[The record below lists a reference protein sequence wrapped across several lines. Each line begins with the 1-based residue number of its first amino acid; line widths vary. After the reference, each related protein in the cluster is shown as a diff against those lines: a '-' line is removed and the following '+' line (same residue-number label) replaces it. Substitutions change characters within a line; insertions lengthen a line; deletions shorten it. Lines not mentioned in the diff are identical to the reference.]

1 MDDLKEHWTPILNL
15 LSSDQRALMWSV
27 KKIMEDVPS
36 RYKQPKNKFEA
47 FTIIKAHCNFL
58 DSMELMSAFPS
69 SVSEMNNLLAEYEDI
84 TIEESDLSWI
94 SEKNKQQLFWA
105 WVYIHQNPIKEVDY
119 KPENPLAKEAVYTFE
134 EIYPLLVEKF
144 DLFKTT
150 KQCKRNYIKN
160 MKHSYHQ
167 FLTSKPSLE
176 WLTDKADDDC
186 IWVWRYLIDKL
197 TSLNFLKPLSN
208 EDLFH
213 SIIAIIANWDFLH
226 HNANTLNKGFTCD
239 FDPIV
244 TKSQEKTPTKKELI
258 SKLTNAYKQRE
269 IRTKSQSLSILTKNN
284 HKLLLKYMKEHS
296 VSENK
301 ALNDIVK
308 TMLD

>member
-1 MDDLKEHWTPILNL
+1 
-15 LSSDQRALMWSV
+15 
-27 KKIMEDVPS
+27 MEDTPS
-36 RYKQPKNKFEA
+36 RHKQPKNKFEA
-47 FTIIKAHCNFL
+47 FTIIKEHCAYL
-58 DSMELMSAFPS
+58 DSMELMSVFPS
-69 SVSEMNNLLAEYEDI
+69 AVDEMTRILSCYEDI

-105 WVYIHQNPIKEVDY
+105 WVYIHQNPIKEVHY

-144 DLFKTT
+144 DSFKTT

-186 IWVWRYLIDKL
+186 IWVWGYLTDKL

-213 SIIAIIANWDFLH
+213 SIIAIIANWDLLH
-226 HNANTLNKGFTCD
+226 HNANTLNKD
-239 FDPIV
+239 FIGDLDPIV
-244 TKSQEKTPTKKELI
+244 TKPQEKTPTKKELI

-296 VSENK
+296 VSEKK
-301 ALNDIVK
+301 ALNEIVEA
-308 TMLD
+308 MLD

>member
-1 MDDLKEHWTPILNL
+1 
-15 LSSDQRALMWSV
+15 
-27 KKIMEDVPS
+27 MEDTPS
-36 RYKQPKNKFEA
+36 RHKQPKNKFEA
-47 FTIIKAHCNFL
+47 FTIIKEHCAYL
-58 DSMELMSAFPS
+58 DSMELMSVFPS
-69 SVSEMNNLLAEYEDI
+69 AVDEMTRILSCYEDI

-105 WVYIHQNPIKEVDY
+105 WVYIHQNPIKEVYY

-144 DLFKTT
+144 DSFKTT

-186 IWVWRYLIDKL
+186 IWVWGYLTDKL

-213 SIIAIIANWDFLH
+213 SIIAIIANWDLLH
-226 HNANTLNKGFTCD
+226 HNANTLNKD
-239 FDPIV
+239 FIGDLDPIV
-244 TKSQEKTPTKKELI
+244 TKSQEKTPTKKELV
-258 SKLTNAYKQRE
+258 SKLTNAFKQRE

-296 VSENK
+296 VSEKK
-301 ALNDIVK
+301 ALNEIVEA
-308 TMLD
+308 MLD

>member
-27 KKIMEDVPS
+27 KKIMEDTPS
-36 RYKQPKNKFEA
+36 KHTQPKNKLEA
-47 FTIIKAHCNFL
+47 LSIIKKHCAFL
-58 DSMELMSAFPS
+58 DSMELMSVFQNP
-69 SVSEMNNLLAEYEDI
+69 VSEMNNLLAEYEDI

-144 DLFKTT
+144 DSFKTT
-150 KQCKRNYIKN
+150 KQCKRNYIKS
-160 MKHSYHQ
+160 MKNYYHQ
-167 FLTSKPSLE
+167 FLVNKPDIE
-176 WLTDKADDDC
+176 WLTDKAYDDC
-186 IWVWRYLIDKL
+186 KWVWGYLTDKL

-213 SIIAIIANWDFLH
+213 SIIAIIANWDFIH
-226 HNANTLNKGFTCD
+226 QNANTLNKSFIGN

-244 TKSQEKTPTKKELI
+244 TKPQKKTPTKKELI

-284 HKLLLKYMKEHS
+284 YKLLLDYMKKHNL
-296 VSENK
+296 SENK
-301 ALNDIVK
+301 ALNEIVK

>member
-1 MDDLKEHWTPILNL
+1 MDDLREHWTLILNL

-27 KKIMEDVPS
+27 KKIMEDTPS

-47 FTIIKAHCNFL
+47 FTIIKEHCAYL
-58 DSMELMSAFPS
+58 DSMELMSVFPS
-69 SVSEMNNLLAEYEDI
+69 AVDEMTRILSCYEDI

-105 WVYIHQNPIKEVDY
+105 WVYIHQNPIKEVHY

-144 DLFKTT
+144 DSFKTT

-186 IWVWRYLIDKL
+186 IWVWGYLTDKL

-213 SIIAIIANWDFLH
+213 SIIAIIAN
-226 HNANTLNKGFTCD
+226 
-239 FDPIV
+239 
-244 TKSQEKTPTKKELI
+244 
-258 SKLTNAYKQRE
+258 
-269 IRTKSQSLSILTKNN
+269 
-284 HKLLLKYMKEHS
+284 
-296 VSENK
+296 
-301 ALNDIVK
+301 
-308 TMLD
+308 

>member
-1 MDDLKEHWTPILNL
+1 
-15 LSSDQRALMWSV
+15 MWSV
-27 KKIMEDVPS
+27 KKIMEDTPS
-36 RYKQPKNKFEA
+36 RHKQPKNKFEA
-47 FTIIKAHCNFL
+47 FTIIKEHCAYL
-58 DSMELMSAFPS
+58 DSMELMSVFPS
-69 SVSEMNNLLAEYEDI
+69 AVDEMTRILSCYEDI

-105 WVYIHQNPIKEVDY
+105 WVYIHQNPIKEVYY

-144 DLFKTT
+144 DSFKTT

-186 IWVWRYLIDKL
+186 IWVWGYLTDKL

-213 SIIAIIANWDFLH
+213 SIIAIIANWDLLH
-226 HNANTLNKGFTCD
+226 HNANTLNKD
-239 FDPIV
+239 FIGDLDPIV
-244 TKSQEKTPTKKELI
+244 TKSQEKTPTKKELV
-258 SKLTNAYKQRE
+258 SKLTNAFKQRE

-296 VSENK
+296 VSEKK
-301 ALNDIVK
+301 ALNEIVEA
-308 TMLD
+308 MLD